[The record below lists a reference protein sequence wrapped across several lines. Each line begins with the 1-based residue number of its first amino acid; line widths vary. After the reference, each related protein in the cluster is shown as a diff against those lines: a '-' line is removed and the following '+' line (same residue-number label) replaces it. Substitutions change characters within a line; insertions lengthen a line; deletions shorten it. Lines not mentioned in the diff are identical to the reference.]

1 LPSSSVRWNCIVPC
15 DLILL
20 VGSRHSHNTARL
32 KDVAVKHGV
41 PAYLIDNAAEM
52 QRQWLE
58 GVATVGVTAG
68 ASVPEILVNDVVA
81 RLYEWGGTLVS
92 EGPGDREELV
102 FSLPR
107 ELAAI
112 AAAV

>member
-1 LPSSSVRWNCIVPC
+1 
-15 DLILL
+15 
-20 VGSRHSHNTARL
+20 
-32 KDVAVKHGV
+32 
-41 PAYLIDNAAEM
+41 M
-52 QRQWLE
+52 
-58 GVATVGVTAG
+58 GVTAG

>member
-1 LPSSSVRWNCIVPC
+1 VRLPSSSVRWNCIVPS

-52 QRQWLE
+52 QRQWL
-58 GVATVGVTAG
+58 
-68 ASVPEILVNDVVA
+68 D
-81 RLYEWGGTLVS
+81 GGD
-92 EGPGDREELV
+92 GW
-102 FSLPR
+102 SLCPR
-107 ELAAI
+107 DSCQ
-112 AAAV
+112 